1 MKPPFARGGSAF
13 LSYIVRSNYLK
24 MSATRKTIALKA
36 LQGTDRPSR
45 RVLPVKQL
53 GLNRPDPVF
62 DLSAAERKLYDDLV
76 EHLDHYG
83 LLHKV
88 DAVGLSLLAKNIA
101 IMKWCADSLKGPGDV
116 VQVFDNGTS
125 NVSGMYTAYTKA
137 QAAFQS
143 LMSKWGL
150 SPVDREKIA
159 GMLLDNE
166 EDEYENF
173 KDA

>member
-1 MKPPFARGGSAF
+1 MKPPFAGGGSEI
-13 LSYIVRSNYLK
+13 LSYIGTSNYFE

-36 LQGTDRPSR
+36 LQGTDRPAR
-45 RVLPVKQL
+45 RVLPVKQV
-53 GLNRPDPVF
+53 GLKRPDPVF
-62 DLSAAERKLYDDLV
+62 DFTAEERQLYEDLV
-76 EHLDHYG
+76 DHLEQYN

-101 IMKWCADSLKGPGDV
+101 IMKWCADQLKGPNDV

>member
-1 MKPPFARGGSAF
+1 M
-13 LSYIVRSNYLK
+13 SYIAGNNCLK

-36 LQGTDRPSR
+36 LQGTDRPGR
-45 RVLPVKQL
+45 RVLPVKQD
-53 GLNRPDPVF
+53 GLERPQPVF
-62 DLSAAERKLYDDLV
+62 EFSDAELKLYEDLV
-76 EHLDHYG
+76 DHLDHYG

-101 IMKWCADSLKGPGDV
+101 IMKWCADSLKGPDDV

-125 NVSGMYTAYTKA
+125 NVSGIYTAYNKA

-159 GMLLDNE
+159 GMLLDKE
-166 EDEYENF
+166 DDEYDQF
-173 KDA
+173 KNA